1 MTAAE
6 LDEWAD
12 FYASEPF
19 GSVRD
24 NLHAGIIASV
34 VVNALRGKGKPL
46 ITPNDF
52 VLMTPAERRRR
63 SLVEGIAQLRRM
75 AVRQSQ

>member
-6 LDEWAD
+6 LDEWAEY
-12 FYASEPF
+12 YATEPF

-34 VVNALRGKGKPL
+34 VVNALRGKGKPMV
-46 ITPNDF
+46 TPSDF
-52 VLMTPAERRRR
+52 VLVTAAERRRR
-63 SLVEGIAQLRRM
+63 SLSDGISQLRRI
-75 AVRQSQ
+75 AVRAAP